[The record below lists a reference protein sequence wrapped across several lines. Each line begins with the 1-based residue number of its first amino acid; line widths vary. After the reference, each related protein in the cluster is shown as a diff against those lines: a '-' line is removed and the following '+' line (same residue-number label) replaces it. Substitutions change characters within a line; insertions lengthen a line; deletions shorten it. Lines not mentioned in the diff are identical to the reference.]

1 MWRCFPPDPLA
12 DLAHGFLNNRRVV
25 ERVREHRRTL
35 HAAEKREREMR
46 RSAALS
52 HRLELDGHPR

>member
-35 HAAEKREREMR
+35 HALKA
-46 RSAALS
+46 
-52 HRLELDGHPR
+52 